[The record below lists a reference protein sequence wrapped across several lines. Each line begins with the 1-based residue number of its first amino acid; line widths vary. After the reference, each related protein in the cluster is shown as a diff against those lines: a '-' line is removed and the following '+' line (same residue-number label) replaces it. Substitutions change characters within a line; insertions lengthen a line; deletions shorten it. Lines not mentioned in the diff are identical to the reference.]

1 MKKYILMLL
10 AAAGISAASAQKVT
24 LLNRHTVQ
32 VQLKSGQMMYLDF
45 YGNNIFRLFQDP
57 AGGEL
62 RDPAA

>member
-45 YGNNIFRLFQDP
+45 YGNNIFRRNCIF
-57 AGGEL
+57 G
-62 RDPAA
+62 